1 MIVNEWALRRQ
12 AAVLMLMVILV
23 IVGVYSYLTLPR
35 ESFPDITIPY
45 VFVTTTYEGVAP
57 EDMETLITMPIERK
71 LKGLSDV
78 EEVRASSAEGLS
90 TVAVKFLPTVD
101 IDDALQKVRVKVDQA
116 KADLPAELEDDPVVE
131 EVNFSE
137 IPVVRVV
144 LSGPYSLG
152 RLKNWAEDLQ
162 DRIETIPGVLNVQ
175 ESGGLE
181 REIRVEFDLD
191 RIRAYN
197 VPFSSMIQAVTEGNV
212 NMPGGSM
219 DVGRTRYLVRVPE
232 DFKHPADIFSIVA
245 FVRDGKPVYLRDVAQ
260 IKDAH
265 KDPLTRSRINGRPSV
280 TLAVQKRSG
289 ENILRICD
297 QVRALVDMAR
307 PMLPEDLRLDVTSDM
322 SEDVREIVSEL
333 ENNILSGLILV
344 LGVILIFIGGRSA
357 VFVALA
363 IPYSM
368 FMGFALLAG
377 LGITLNMVVLFS
389 LILALGMLVDNGIVI
404 VENIYRHMQEGKH
417 REQAALVGTNQVA
430 WPVITATLTTL
441 AAFIPLLFWPGIV
454 GEFMMFLPKT
464 LIMVLSASL
473 FVALVINPVLSARY
487 QSVRPLRPRQVKSP
501 DTEKSREKGP
511 AQAANQKV
519 LGVGLGG
526 EAHYQ
531 SDGQLTGQSQGQDG
545 GESGGQPGRQ
555 SGGQPGRQSG
565 GQSGGQALSTDH
577 LAAAFQESAQ
587 EVGGGDPLEQYQHET
602 RVKRGYLRLL
612 DWSLRHRLIIVG
624 LAVLLLAAAIV
635 GFGRWGKGV
644 EFFPETDPNRAYVHI
659 RAPEGTSLDA
669 SDRIVAQVEE
679 IVREYPDIEYAIA
692 NIGSA
697 GGDPFAAGGP
707 GTHLSRVALDFKDFH
722 DRSRPSTQVVDEIRE
737 RLLDTIAGAEIQ
749 VEKEEGGPP
758 TGDPV
763 NMEISGQNI
772 LVLGEI
778 AARVRRL
785 IKDVPGLVD
794 LKDNFVRGKPEIR
807 INVDKEKA
815 ALMGLDTH
823 SIAYTIKAAVGGVRA
838 GVLRDDQDEYDIT
851 ARLPEEDRD
860 SLESLRR
867 LTVSG
872 PQGEPI
878 PLTSLATVE
887 LASGIGDIM
896 RLNQRRVVTI
906 SASVSGRLA
915 NEVIQDIEQR
925 LADFTWPRGY
935 AYQFTGEQEEQA
947 KAQDFLSKAF
957 AAVLFLIFLIL
968 ITQFNSAIPALIIL
982 ASVLLSLIGVLFGL
996 LITGTAFGI
1005 IMTGIGVISLA
1016 GVVVNNAIVLID
1028 YYMQLLARGMER
1040 RAALLRAG
1048 MVRFRPVLLTAIT
1061 TILGLLPMATGVSFD
1076 FKTLSWSIGGE
1087 SAQWWGPMAVAVVF
1101 GLAVATLLTLVVVP
1115 VLCSMSKS
1123 LPRVARKLYG
1133 PGASMNN

>member
-12 AAVLMLMVILV
+12 AAVLILMVILV

-404 VENIYRHMQEGKH
+404 VENIYRHMQEGKT
-417 REQAALVGTNQVA
+417 REQAA
-430 WPVITATLTTL
+430 
-441 AAFIPLLFWPGIV
+441 
-454 GEFMMFLPKT
+454 
-464 LIMVLSASL
+464 
-473 FVALVINPVLSARY
+473 
-487 QSVRPLRPRQVKSP
+487 
-501 DTEKSREKGP
+501 
-511 AQAANQKV
+511 
-519 LGVGLGG
+519 
-526 EAHYQ
+526 
-531 SDGQLTGQSQGQDG
+531 
-545 GESGGQPGRQ
+545 
-555 SGGQPGRQSG
+555 
-565 GQSGGQALSTDH
+565 
-577 LAAAFQESAQ
+577 
-587 EVGGGDPLEQYQHET
+587 T
-602 RVKRGYLRLL
+602 R
-612 DWSLRHRLIIVG
+612 
-624 LAVLLLAAAIV
+624 
-635 GFGRWGKGV
+635 
-644 EFFPETDPNRAYVHI
+644 
-659 RAPEGTSLDA
+659 
-669 SDRIVAQVEE
+669 
-679 IVREYPDIEYAIA
+679 
-692 NIGSA
+692 
-697 GGDPFAAGGP
+697 
-707 GTHLSRVALDFKDFH
+707 
-722 DRSRPSTQVVDEIRE
+722 
-737 RLLDTIAGAEIQ
+737 
-749 VEKEEGGPP
+749 
-758 TGDPV
+758 
-763 NMEISGQNI
+763 
-772 LVLGEI
+772 
-778 AARVRRL
+778 
-785 IKDVPGLVD
+785 
-794 LKDNFVRGKPEIR
+794 
-807 INVDKEKA
+807 
-815 ALMGLDTH
+815 
-823 SIAYTIKAAVGGVRA
+823 
-838 GVLRDDQDEYDIT
+838 
-851 ARLPEEDRD
+851 
-860 SLESLRR
+860 
-867 LTVSG
+867 
-872 PQGEPI
+872 
-878 PLTSLATVE
+878 
-887 LASGIGDIM
+887 
-896 RLNQRRVVTI
+896 
-906 SASVSGRLA
+906 
-915 NEVIQDIEQR
+915 
-925 LADFTWPRGY
+925 
-935 AYQFTGEQEEQA
+935 
-947 KAQDFLSKAF
+947 
-957 AAVLFLIFLIL
+957 
-968 ITQFNSAIPALIIL
+968 
-982 ASVLLSLIGVLFGL
+982 
-996 LITGTAFGI
+996 
-1005 IMTGIGVISLA
+1005 
-1016 GVVVNNAIVLID
+1016 
-1028 YYMQLLARGMER
+1028 
-1040 RAALLRAG
+1040 
-1048 MVRFRPVLLTAIT
+1048 
-1061 TILGLLPMATGVSFD
+1061 
-1076 FKTLSWSIGGE
+1076 
-1087 SAQWWGPMAVAVVF
+1087 
-1101 GLAVATLLTLVVVP
+1101 
-1115 VLCSMSKS
+1115 
-1123 LPRVARKLYG
+1123 
-1133 PGASMNN
+1133 